1 MLRPGAVAPGPKD
14 PIMLHRALLAA
25 TIVALFP
32 AAPALAQSVKL
43 LGEFRDW
50 ASYTA
55 TESTGPVCFALSRP
69 IEVTPS
75 PDGFTGAWLY
85 ITNRPSEGV
94 RNELNL
100 VAGYTFAPDTP
111 ATASVGSTV
120 FELFTDKDAAWLLD
134 PTQADNLA
142 GALRAG
148 STVVFDGTSDQGI
161 RVTQSFSLSGA
172 TAASRAIESCTG

>member
-1 MLRPGAVAPGPKD
+1 MLTRAPLVAAAFAVSLTA
-14 PIMLHRALLAA
+14 M
-25 TIVALFP
+25 
-32 AAPALAQSVKL
+32 PALAQSVKL

-50 ASYTA
+50 AAYTA
-55 TESTGPVCFALSRP
+55 TESTGPVCFALSKP
-69 IEVTPS
+69 TDVAPS
-75 PDGFTGAWLY
+75 PDASTGAWLY

-111 ATASVGSTV
+111 ATASVGGTV

-134 PTQADNLA
+134 PNQADNLA

-148 STVVFDGTSDQGI
+148 STVVFEGTSDQGI
-161 RVTQSFSLSGA
+161 RVTQTFSLSGA
-172 TAASRAIESCTG
+172 TAASRAIETCTG